1 MAKQRPVPEALAG
14 LLLDE
19 SDERLARRS
28 RIASGVLVLVLLA
41 VSVFAVWSSQATSI
55 AASRAVA
62 ASDLSVHYAQAA
74 SAVAAEESLERK
86 YRLEPGP
93 QIRTRYNSAAADLVS
108 ALGRVRRQGDAGD
121 RAFVDRVLVQHR
133 DYLIAM
139 DRLFAAVDSGD
150 TATVLLIDHGQVD
163 PVFDD
168 IQKAVDGAAGHKNQ
182 IAMDALAYL
191 QRLETL
197 NRTLTPGVF
206 LLGLALAAL
215 LTSITRGHRRLLDVE
230 RARAVHDSLHDA
242 LTGLPNR
249 TLLSDRLGQA
259 LRADSRMGTTT
270 GLLLLDLDRFKQI
283 NDTFGHHYGDELL
296 TQVGPRLAS
305 VVREVDTVARL
316 AGDEF
321 AVMLP
326 AAGSVADAT
335 AVAAKLRSALE
346 TPFHVEGIDLDVEV
360 SVGVVL
366 SGEHGRDVATL
377 LKRADIAMY
386 AAKTQNLG
394 VSVYDPSFD
403 GNSPAKLALLGG
415 LRRAL
420 ERGEFVL
427 HYQPQLRLS
436 TGDVVGVEALVRWQ
450 HPEHG
455 LVYPDEFIP
464 VAEHTGLIGPLTSH
478 ILDTALAQAR
488 TWSDAGRPLTV
499 SVNLSARN
507 LLDLGL
513 PGQVAALLSAH
524 GVAPELL
531 ELEVTESAIMTE
543 PARAQKVLEQLSTL
557 GIRISIDDFGAGYT
571 SLGQLKNLPVAEL
584 KIDRS
589 FVMTMIEDSS
599 NALIVRSVID
609 LGHSLGF
616 TLVAEGV
623 ETEQILAALAALGCD
638 VAQGYYLSRP
648 ITAAAFD
655 TWCAGRHI
663 EPMRL
668 PPEDM
673 RVPMTVPF
681 SSQRIHA
688 VDATGAV

>member
-1 MAKQRPVPEALAG
+1 
-14 LLLDE
+14 
-19 SDERLARRS
+19 
-28 RIASGVLVLVLLA
+28 
-41 VSVFAVWSSQATSI
+41 
-55 AASRAVA
+55 VA

-321 AVMLP
+321 VVLLP

-386 AAKTQNLG
+386 AAKVQNLG

-427 HYQPQLRLS
+427 HYQPQLSLS
-436 TGDVVGVEALVRWQ
+436 TGDVVGAEALVRWQ

-543 PARAQKVLEQLSTL
+543 PARAQKVLEQLSAL

-571 SLGQLKNLPVAEL
+571 SLGQLKNLPVSEL

-589 FVMTMIEDSS
+589 CIMGMANDAGDAS
-599 NALIVRSVID
+599 
-609 LGHSLGF
+609 
-616 TLVAEGV
+616 TLRDFLTPELYRELEG
-623 ETEQILAALAALGCD
+623 EMKSAWGTPQKTE
-638 VAQGYYLSRP
+638 
-648 ITAAAFD
+648 
-655 TWCAGRHI
+655 
-663 EPMRL
+663 
-668 PPEDM
+668 
-673 RVPMTVPF
+673 
-681 SSQRIHA
+681 A
-688 VDATGAV
+688 VDVKAQVLDVVTEGLLYVVSVRFTGQIRENGTLNNLNEIWHLEKPVSGSSGWRVAGIQQAS